1 MVVVSIEVRIV
12 VRLVV
17 SVVVSIVVSI
27 VVGIVVSV
35 GQSRPETRR
44 TNLVSMA
51 RVALLLEHADRA
63 VDDKL
68 APHVA
73 ALAW

>member
-1 MVVVSIEVRIV
+1 MVVVSIVVRIV

-17 SVVVSIVVSI
+17 SVVVSI

-51 RVALLLEHADRA
+51 RVALLLEHSYRA